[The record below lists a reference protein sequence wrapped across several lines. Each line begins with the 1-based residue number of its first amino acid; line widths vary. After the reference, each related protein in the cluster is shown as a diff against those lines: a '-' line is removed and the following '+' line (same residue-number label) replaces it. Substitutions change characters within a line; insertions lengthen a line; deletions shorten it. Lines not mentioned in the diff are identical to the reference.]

1 MTMRSMDNIVNR
13 RKIANMQS
21 AEGFNYNYARITA
34 GWARIWLVITAVLV
48 IAVAG
53 GLISQTALQGHTRR
67 TGRPPTPSST
77 RGNVRT
83 GTTLKSTKLQSGVHL
98 AVQMSASAP
107 VLLGDIA
114 RQDAYLSLLNKT
126 PTSVNYFVTVRNYGN
141 VPLTHT
147 ILNVSVTPPSTA
159 GSSYSAPGISVSV
172 LPNEVPATVPNVDRL
187 YCPHSYIPASG
198 KMACHMK
205 TMNSLM
211 DPGATLRVEFTI
223 DFGQLSSS
231 QPVPPPSVTMTAAVT
246 ATTRSGKAVKST
258 ALPVSTKIVPADVNT
273 TLQVTTTMLPEL
285 SPSAKFPALEVTLT
299 NHSLT
304 EPIYHVFLTAP
315 DYRGPPGGQPPP
327 GANDFPRY
335 VCQGEPLGD
344 ITEMCVAN
352 PSAIAATPSE
362 NLPATL
368 APGASV
374 TMVFGPA
381 GDFHCASPSNPY
393 YPNYQ
398 AVGVLAS
405 GKIVYASY
413 C

>member
-1 MTMRSMDNIVNR
+1 
-13 RKIANMQS
+13 
-21 AEGFNYNYARITA
+21 
-34 GWARIWLVITAVLV
+34 
-48 IAVAG
+48 
-53 GLISQTALQGHTRR
+53 
-67 TGRPPTPSST
+67 
-77 RGNVRT
+77 
-83 GTTLKSTKLQSGVHL
+83 
-98 AVQMSASAP
+98 MSASAP

>member
-1 MTMRSMDNIVNR
+1 M
-13 RKIANMQS
+13 
-21 AEGFNYNYARITA
+21 TA
-34 GWARIWLVITAVLV
+34 GLCGYECRLGRAGMARWPGSFSYRTRCDIYGRINPWIAVVALVV
-48 IAVAG
+48 IVVAG

-114 RQDAYLSLLNKT
+114 RLNEYLVPPNKT
-126 PTSVNYFVTVRNYGN
+126 PSVDYFVTVRNYGN

-147 ILNVSVTPPSTA
+147 ILNVSVTPPPA
-159 GSSYSAPGISVSV
+159 VYSSYNAYNAPGISVSV
-172 LPNEVPATVPNVDRL
+172 LPNEVPATVSNVDWL

-198 KMACHMK
+198 KIACRMK

-223 DFGQLSSS
+223 GFGQLSSS
-231 QPVPPPSVTMTAAVT
+231 QPVPPPSVAMTAAVT

-299 NHSLT
+299 NHSST
-304 EPIYHVFLTAP
+304 EPIYQVFLTAP
-315 DYRGPPGGQPPP
+315 GFRGPPGEQHVPP
-327 GANDFPRY
+327 GANDFPQY

-344 ITEMCVAN
+344 IIEECAAG
-352 PSAIAATPSE
+352 PSA
-362 NLPATL
+362 TL
-368 APGASV
+368 VPGASE

-381 GDFHCASPSNPY
+381 GDFHCAPPSNPN

-405 GKIVYASY
+405 GKMVYAGY

>member
-1 MTMRSMDNIVNR
+1 MTMRFMENIVDR

-53 GLISQTALQGHTRR
+53 GLISQTALQGPTRR
-67 TGRPPTPSST
+67 TGRPPTPSSI

-114 RQDAYLSLLNKT
+114 RLNEYLVPPNKT
-126 PTSVNYFVTVRNYGN
+126 PSVDYFVTVRNYGN

-352 PSAIAATPSE
+352 PSATATTPSE

>member
-1 MTMRSMDNIVNR
+1 MENIVDR

-34 GWARIWLVITAVLV
+34 GWARIWLVIATVLV

-53 GLISQTALQGHTRR
+53 GLISQTALQGHTRK
-67 TGRPPTPSST
+67 TGRPPTPSSI

-83 GTTLKSTKLQSGVHL
+83 GTILKSTKLQSGVHL
-98 AVQMSASAP
+98 AVQMLASAP

-147 ILNVSVTPPSTA
+147 ILNVSVTPPPA
-159 GSSYSAPGISVSV
+159 VYSSYNAYNAPGISVSV
-172 LPNEVPATVPNVDRL
+172 LPNEVPATVSNVDWL

-198 KMACHMK
+198 KIACRMK

-223 DFGQLSSS
+223 GFGQLSSS

-299 NHSLT
+299 NHSST
-304 EPIYHVFLTAP
+304 EPIYQVFLTAP
-315 DYRGPPGGQPPP
+315 GFRGPPGEQHVPP

>member
-1 MTMRSMDNIVNR
+1 MRSMDNIVNR

-223 DFGQLSSS
+223 GFGQLSSS

>member
-1 MTMRSMDNIVNR
+1 MRSMDNIVNR

-147 ILNVSVTPPSTA
+147 ILNVSVTPPPTA
-159 GSSYSAPGISVSV
+159 GSSYSAPGLSVSV
-172 LPNEVPATVPNVDRL
+172 LPNYDVPVTVPNVDWL
-187 YCPHSYIPASG
+187 YCPHSYISASG
-198 KMACHMK
+198 KIACRMK

-211 DPGATLRVEFTI
+211 YPGATLRVEFTI
-223 DFGQLSSS
+223 GFGQLSSS

-246 ATTRSGKAVKST
+246 ATARSGKAVKST